1 MSCSDNTVLCLE
13 KCLLCFKNCF
23 VVFVVFADMGHRSSE
38 VSFCFMPFLPIEE
51 EESSYKYDS
60 SCKDSAPIIL
70 EKWSTLL
77 PVQ

>member
-1 MSCSDNTVLCLE
+1 MFGKV
-13 KCLLCFKNCF
+13 F
-23 VVFVVFADMGHRSSE
+23 VVFQELFLVFVVFADMGHRSSV

-60 SCKDSAPIIL
+60 SCKDSAPINF
-70 EKWSTLL
+70 EKWSTFV